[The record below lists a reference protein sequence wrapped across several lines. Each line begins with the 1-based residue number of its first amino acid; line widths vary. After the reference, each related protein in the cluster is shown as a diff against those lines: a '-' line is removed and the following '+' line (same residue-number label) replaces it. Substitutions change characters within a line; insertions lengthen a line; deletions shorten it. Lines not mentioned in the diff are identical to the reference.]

1 MRSTRTQQTRE
12 KILEAAAGLFCT
24 RGIHSVGVDEVVSA
38 SGVAKMT
45 LYKHFASKDVLIAA
59 VVARKA
65 AWFEAWFA
73 SEVRARAADPVGRLL
88 ACFDAYA
95 AWFETPEFRGCPF
108 MNVTAELSDPAHPAR
123 EAAAAHKR
131 AMLELLAGLSKEA
144 KAQNPR
150 QLAEQWLLL
159 LDGASAEAMLWRSAI
174 PAARARQIARALLDH
189 SAT

>member
-1 MRSTRTQQTRE
+1 MLATRSQQTRE
-12 KILEAAAGLFCT
+12 KILEAAESLFCT

-45 LYKHFASKDVLIAA
+45 LYKHFASKDLLIAA

-65 AWFEAWFA
+65 ASFEAWFA
-73 SEVRARAADPVGRLL
+73 AEVRARAVDPVGRLL
-88 ACFDAYA
+88 ACFEVYA

-108 MNVTAELSDPAHPAR
+108 MNVTAELSDAAHPAR

-131 AMLELLAGLSKEA
+131 AMLELLADLSKEA
-144 KAQNPR
+144 KVRNPR

-159 LDGASAEAMLWRSAI
+159 LDGASAEAMLWQSTL
-174 PAARARQIARALLDH
+174 PATRARQIAMALLDH
-189 SAT
+189 AGT